1 MAFGDSIKFGN
12 IQENW
17 LFKFANDDSGYLYFS
32 FADVT
37 YAGNFYRGV
46 VLNKPTIRESIDLA
60 KGTSK
65 AGNLSITIPDF
76 TYLGAPISEELY
88 GGSGRYI
95 NQVVTIHSQADPIS
109 DYLWE
114 DETGVWGNAT
124 WDWED
129 TADYTAQIGTYRL
142 TDMSSNGSEI
152 TLSLTAHRPWDYI
165 SIPLDK
171 SSTGVYEPIAY
182 GNFTKNP
189 HGAIDPNASFL
200 TSKDLFPLPNMK
212 QGKNSYVYFIYPQ
225 SYVSDAEPHFY
236 DRFLDEFIPFDGT
249 DTATASFNSSDT
261 VGVPIHMERGSFV
274 QRPLTAT
281 GSAEWTNPDNAI
293 NANTDDFSTAE
304 VVAEMG
310 GTNPDS
316 SSITFDIP
324 SVDGELTEFKIYVRA
339 TLKVYEEGGA
349 PNGTGFIYLRLYGT
363 DNNILQNSSHNTT
376 SATGSSTVNGVADY
390 DNHDCMIAYGSTK
403 TIPDTFDIKVHTSM
417 ASGSGGD
424 TITTTIKVYDVIVQM
439 KLKNDTASEPTASH
453 EKAASLDFAYAGV
466 DGLAN
471 SWDSS
476 PITLI
481 HEAHRDMLIR
491 YAGVTTDT
499 PDGWSTLDTNKDWGI
514 RWWATKPAK
523 LEDTLNKLAYEGGF
537 IFRWK
542 NDGSPQYI
550 HLPDGAIT
558 PSYTLTKNDIS
569 DIKLGPTALSEL
581 QTHMDINY
589 DKHPAENRYIT
600 SVSSSDSTQRTNW
613 NIAAKENK
621 QQINLD
627 AYVSPTVPTTSSS
640 NPNDDFYSYY
650 SAIFGSI
657 GFTVSGTIINPA
669 FYAMEVGDFI
679 DFSNTD
685 MWPVKPFGY
694 NLLNNPSVA
703 GAWVG
708 LDFIVTSLTRTPGQL
723 KFEARKI

>member
-17 LFKFANDDSGYLYFS
+17 LFKFANDASGYLYFS

-152 TLSLTAHRPWDYI
+152 TLLLTAHRPWDYI

-171 SSTGVYEPIAY
+171 SSTGVYEPIVY
-182 GNFTKNP
+182 GNFTKNSQN
-189 HGAIDPNASFL
+189 AISPTASFL

-225 SYVSDAEPHFY
+225 SYASDAEPHFY

-249 DTATASFNSSDT
+249 ATATASFNSSDT

-274 QRPLTAT
+274 KRPLTAT
-281 GSAEWTNPDNAI
+281 SSAGWTNTDQAI
-293 NANTDDFSTAE
+293 NTDESDWATGEAIGI
-304 VVAEMG
+304 VGPPVPVYK
-310 GTNPDS
+310 T
-316 SSITFDIP
+316 ITFDMP
-324 SVDGELTEFKIYVRA
+324 SVDGELTEFKIYIKASITV
-339 TLKVYEEGGA
+339 LEEGTDPDGTGSIIIRA
-349 PNGTGFIYLRLYGT
+349 YSADTNVLQRSTNGTSTTAGSTFEGDSAYQYADFMTAYGT
-363 DNNILQNSSHNTT
+363 
-376 SATGSSTVNGVADY
+376 
-390 DNHDCMIAYGSTK
+390 TK
-403 TIPDTFDIKVHTSM
+403 TIPDTFDIKVNSTITGDSN
-417 ASGSGGD
+417 D
-424 TITTTIKVYDVIVQM
+424 TITSTVKLYDVVVQM
-439 KLKNDTASEPTASH
+439 KLKNDTDSEPTASH

-466 DGLAN
+466 DGLTN

-476 PITLI
+476 AITEI

-550 HLPDGAIT
+550 HIPDGAIT

-569 DIKLGPTALSEL
+569 DIKLGPTSLSEL

-600 SVSSSDSTQRTNW
+600 SVSSSNSTLRTHW
-613 NIAAKENK
+613 NIGAKENK

-627 AYVSPTVPTTSSS
+627 AYVSPTVPTTGSS
-640 NPNDDFYSYY
+640 NPNDDFYTYY
-650 SAIFGSI
+650 ATIFGSI